1 MSKAS
6 LVNRFGPITL
16 ADQVLPRHVLVFYLA
31 AFFGVCIV
39 TFLNSA
45 QPYLLT
51 ELLHIPKQEQGPL
64 AGRLSGFQEVIV
76 ILTAGPLGVWSDRLP
91 RRSIYAVGY
100 TILAFGFFCYPLV
113 TSVEWLYL
121 VRFIFA
127 IGISCY
133 AVALASLAVDYPR
146 NSDRGKFLA
155 LQVVVTGM
163 AIFLF
168 ARPVLGQ
175 LASWYAGAGYD
186 PVTTGKMTFWTV
198 SVLCLFNA
206 LLTAFLL
213 KPGLATSSEQR
224 VELMPMLKEGFQL
237 AKSQPAIGLSYLTA
251 FATRGDFAVITLF
264 MSLWFTQTTVDT
276 GAGIGDFYARFGA
289 IQVVA
294 LAWAPFMGLILDRI
308 DRINGIILA
317 MIIATIAYTSL
328 IMVDDPRGGLMWV
341 SVVLLGFA
349 ETSTIM
355 AGNALVGESAPIRQ
369 RGVVLGVFTVLG
381 GCGIFAAS
389 VFGGM
394 LFAVLPAG
402 PFLFMAA
409 VNLAVMVVALRVK
422 KTMASAAQ

>member
-1 MSKAS
+1 MSTPS
-6 LVNRFGPITL
+6 LSHRFGPIIL
-16 ADQVLPRHVLVFYLA
+16 AQNVLPRHVVVFYLA

-51 ELLHIPKQEQGPL
+51 ELLHIPKQDQGPL
-64 AGRLSGFQEVIV
+64 AGRLSGFQEIIV
-76 ILTAGPLGVWSDRLP
+76 ILAAGPLGVLSDRVA
-91 RRSIYAVGY
+91 RRNIYALGY
-100 TILAFGFFCYPLV
+100 IILAFGFFCYPLV
-113 TSVEWLYL
+113 TSVEWLYV

-127 IGISCY
+127 IGVSCY
-133 AVALASLAVDYPR
+133 AVALASLAADYP
-146 NSDRGKFLA
+146 NNKTRGKFLA

-163 AIFLF
+163 AIFIF

-175 LASWYAGAGYD
+175 LATWYSAAGYD

-198 SVLCLFNA
+198 SALCLFNA
-206 LLTAFLL
+206 LLTALFL
-213 KPGLATSSEQR
+213 KPGLAVKADQD
-224 VELMPMLKEGFQL
+224 VAVLPMLKEGFEL
-237 AKSQPAIGLSYLTA
+237 AKKQPAIGLSYLTA

-264 MSLWFTQTTVDT
+264 MSLWFTQTTTDT

-317 MIIATIAYTSL
+317 MIIATVAYCSL
-328 IMVDDPRGGLMWV
+328 ILVDDPRSGAMWV
-341 SVVLLGFA
+341 CVVLLGFA

-355 AGNALVGESAPIRQ
+355 AGNALVGEYAPLKN

-409 VNLAVMVVALRVK
+409 VNLAVMFMALMVK
-422 KTMASAAQ
+422 KKITNAAL